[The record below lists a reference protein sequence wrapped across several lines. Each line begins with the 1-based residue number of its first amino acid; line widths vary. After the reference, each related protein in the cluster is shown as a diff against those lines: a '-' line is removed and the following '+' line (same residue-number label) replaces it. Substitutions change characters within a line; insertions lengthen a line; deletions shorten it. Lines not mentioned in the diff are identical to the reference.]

1 MKKVL
6 FITHQ
11 SGFNIEG
18 GAEIQLERTYKNI
31 NELNEDFL
39 IKKFD
44 MWNDKIKDY
53 DIVHLFNPRGF
64 PYESIHISEL
74 CNFNNVKLIV
84 SPIFYRNEYF
94 KHDSIMEKVKWIGEE
109 LILELRKKKLIKK
122 YFPFIDIFN
131 NFQKI
136 LDLSDLILPNTTDEL
151 NLLSNLFGIDKNK
164 FKILPNGV
172 DLEFENGNQSLFKD
186 TFGLNDYI
194 LFTGRIE
201 PRKNIIRLI
210 EAFKNS
216 NIETKLILIGKAL
229 DVDYFKKC
237 KKIAND
243 NVLFINN
250 LPHESEML
258 KSAYTGAT
266 TFILPSYFETPG
278 ISALEAGLAG
288 TNVIITKYGGTKDYF
303 NNLVQYIDPNDIK
316 SISDAMIAGYFKP
329 KTHSLSDHIRCNFSW
344 KSVAQKTIDA
354 YKKVL

>member
-1 MKKVL
+1 LKKVL

-11 SGFNIEG
+11 TGFIVEG

-31 NELNEDFL
+31 NELNGDFV

-64 PYESIHISEL
+64 PCESVRVGEL
-74 CNFNNVKLIV
+74 CNFYDVKMIV
-84 SPIFYRNEYF
+84 SPIFYRNE
-94 KHDSIMEKVKWIGEE
+94 HCVSDSLMEKVKWAGEE
-109 LILELRKKKLIKK
+109 LISELRKNKLIKK

-136 LDLSDLILPNTTDEL
+136 LDLSDFILPNTTDEL

-164 FKILPNGV
+164 FKMVPNGV
-172 DLEFENGNQSLFKD
+172 DIEFKNGNPNLFKD
-186 TFGLNDYI
+186 TYGLNDYF

-210 EAFKNS
+210 EAFKKS
-216 NIETKLILIGKAL
+216 NIETKLVIIGKAF
-229 DVDYFKKC
+229 DTNYINKC
-237 KKIAND
+237 KKIANN

-250 LPHESEML
+250 FPHESEML
-258 KSAYTGAT
+258 KSAYAGAN

-288 TNVIITKYGGTKDYF
+288 TKVIITKYGGTKDYF
-303 NNLVQYIDPNDIK
+303 SDLAEYVDPVDIK
-316 SISDAMIAGYFKP
+316 SITNAMIDEYFKP
-329 KTHSLSDHIRCNFSW
+329 KTYSLSNHIERNFSW
-344 KSVAQKTIDA
+344 KSVADVMV
-354 YKKVL
+354 KVYDSIL